1 MKNILL
7 QPLTLTM
14 IIIASFSLEG
24 EEASPIITRS
34 EITKTTITELEIDF
48 KLTEPQKVS
57 LWNNHAPVGNGKF
70 AEEDAEIS
78 VHYPLNPNGAAVIIC
93 PGGGY
98 GGLVMGSEGHG
109 IATWLANHGITGIV
123 LRYRLP
129 NGRSFVPLMDAQRA
143 LRLVRHRAKEWKLD
157 PKRIGI
163 IGFSAGGHLA
173 STVAT
178 HFDPGDPRAKEPIDR
193 QSCRPDFSILV
204 YPVVT
209 MGKHTHG
216 GSKRNLLGQEP
227 SEEMIRLFSNEQQ
240 VTKDT
245 PPTFLA
251 HAVDDRPVPPENSR
265 ALYAALQKNK
275 VPSEYIE
282 LPNGGH
288 GLNGYKGP
296 SWDAWQKGSLEW
308 LAKIKMIPAP
318 TKR

>member
-1 MKNILL
+1 MKSILL
-7 QPLTLTM
+7 PLLAFL
-14 IIIASFSLEG
+14 IIQSLHAAPKPKKIA
-24 EEASPIITRS
+24 
-34 EITKTTITELEIDF
+34 
-48 KLTEPQKVS
+48 
-57 LWNNHAPVGNGKF
+57 LWDNHAPIGEGKF
-70 AEEDAEIS
+70 KQEDAWI
-78 VHYPLNPNGAAVIIC
+78 HLHQPAKPNGAAVIIC

-98 GGLVMGSEGHG
+98 RGQVMGAEGHG
-109 IATWLANHGITGIV
+109 IAKWLNGHGVTGVV
-123 LRYRLP
+123 LQYRLP
-129 NGRSFVPLMDAQRA
+129 RGRSFVPLMDAQRA
-143 LRLVRHRAKEWKLD
+143 IRTVRSKAEEWQLD
-157 PKRIGI
+157 PKKIGI

-173 STVAT
+173 STAAT
-178 HFDPGDPRAKEPIDR
+178 HFPKSGEPPAKNPFDR
-193 QSCRPDFSILV
+193 ISCRPDFAILV

-216 GSKRNLLGQEP
+216 GSKRNLLGNNP
-227 SEEMIRLFSNEQQ
+227 DAKMVDLFSNEKQ

-245 PPTFLA
+245 PPIYLA

-275 VPSEYIE
+275 VPSEYLE

-308 LAKIKMIPAP
+308 LAKIKMIPVP